1 MAEKKKAAEHRDYFG
16 RDLAVNDCVV
26 FSVRNL
32 FQVGRIVRLGQRQV
46 MIVGYDHAKQNW
58 STGETRADRKYG
70 NQVLKVDPQEV
81 TMYLLRKPE
90 KNG

>member
-1 MAEKKKAAEHRDYFG
+1 MSNKVETQHQDYFG

-26 FSVRNL
+26 FSANNL
-32 FQVGRIVRLGQRQV
+32 FQVGRIVRLGPRQV
-46 MIVGYDHAKQNW
+46 MIVGYDYPKRDW

-70 NQVLKVDPQEV
+70 HQVLKVDPQEV
-81 TMYLLRKPE
+81 TMYLLRKPK

>member
-1 MAEKKKAAEHRDYFG
+1 MSTKVAVQHQDYFG

-46 MIVGYDHAKQNW
+46 MVVGYDHAKQNW
-58 STGETRADRKYG
+58 RTGEARADRKYG

-81 TMYLLRKPE
+81 SMYLLRKPE

>member
-1 MAEKKKAAEHRDYFG
+1 MAKEIPQHQDYFG
-16 RDLAVNDCVV
+16 RDITVGDCVV

-70 NQVLKVDPQEV
+70 SEVLKVDAQEV
-81 TMYLLRKPE
+81 TMYLLRKPGQ
-90 KNG
+90 NA